1 MPGFGSIVLLFVFAS
16 SLLMSVACDQHAT
29 QATTTSRPEESTAVR
44 REAEA
49 GPVRMTVEV
58 DRAKATVPEQIRL
71 ILTVVSEK
79 GVQVELPE
87 IAGTLG
93 DFSVEDVVDDEP
105 ERDKYSEM
113 RCRVV
118 RLGAVLPGSCTIPS
132 LSVTFVDPREKADG
146 SNEPYADQVATE
158 PIAVTV
164 LGGPADIKGPVMVPL
179 PWQYRLL
186 GLIACAVLAMVVVA
200 LLARWWVRRA
210 RTQRALRVEQKRLLP
225 HEWAMSELDKLAAEG
240 LIDRGLVREFYYR
253 INTLLRRYIELR
265 FDLMAGEQTSE
276 EFIRSLQ
283 DGARFDERHKQV
295 LRRFVAACD
304 PVKYARQQ
312 PSPDE
317 IDWVQV
323 TARDFVQQ
331 TAMNGERNAWGSEAG
346 PAMQAAEG
354 SAGERQTM
362 GTAGEDVGSRGTDR

>member
-1 MPGFGSIVLLFVFAS
+1 MPSFSSIVLLFVFAS
-16 SLLMSVACDQHAT
+16 SLLMSVACDKHAT
-29 QATTTSRPEESTAVR
+29 QATTTSRPEESTAVK

-71 ILTVVSEK
+71 ILTVVLEK

-93 DFSVEDVVDDEP
+93 DFSVEDVVDSEP
-105 ERDKYSEM
+105 EQGEFVETYR
-113 RCRVV
+113 RVV
-118 RLGAVLPGSCTIPS
+118 RLDAVLPGSCTIPS

-146 SNEPYADQVATE
+146 SDEPYADQVTTE
-158 PIAVTV
+158 PIAITV
-164 LGGPADIKGPVMVPL
+164 LGGLADIKGPVTVPL
-179 PWQYRLL
+179 PWQYRLI
-186 GLIACAVLAMVVVA
+186 GLTTCAMLAMVAVA
-200 LLARWWVRRA
+200 LLARWWVKRA
-210 RTQRALRVEQKRLLP
+210 RAHRALRAEQRRLLP

-253 INTLLRRYIELR
+253 INTLLRKYIELR

-312 PSPDE
+312 PSADE
-317 IDWVQV
+317 VDWVQV
-323 TARDFVQQ
+323 TARDFVQE
-331 TAMNGERNAWGSEAG
+331 TATNDGQPVGEPEAG
-346 PAMQAAEG
+346 RMVQGARG
-354 SAGERQTM
+354 SPGEPQTT
-362 GTAGEDVGSRGTDR
+362 GTAEDDSGNGGAAR